1 MAAERDGLI
10 DVASHSTM
18 YAIGAYFCDRHPE
31 LVDDVLADADAIE
44 REGLRSW
51 SGAEAVPLQDAFETL
66 VTGLA
71 IRFYTA
77 LAGETVETAGATD
90 GPGGPRD
97 PVGDG

>member
-1 MAAERDGLI
+1 LPADRDGLI

-18 YAIGAYFCDRHPE
+18 YAIGAYFCDQHPD

-44 REGLRSW
+44 GDGLRQW
-51 SGAEAVPLQDAFETL
+51 AAAEDVAVQDAFETL

-77 LAGETVETAGATD
+77 LAGEPVDAGGFPAASAGGTAGD
-90 GPGGPRD
+90 
-97 PVGDG
+97 

>member
-1 MAAERDGLI
+1 MSSESEGVI

-44 REGLRSW
+44 GDGLRRW
-51 SGAEAVPLQDAFETL
+51 AHAEGIAVQDAFETL

-77 LAGETVETAGATD
+77 LAGESFEPDGFPAASAGGAA
-90 GPGGPRD
+90 
-97 PVGDG
+97 GD

>member
-44 REGLRSW
+44 RDGLRSW
-51 SGAEAVPLQDAFETL
+51 SGTEAVPLQDAFETL

-77 LAGETVETAGATD
+77 LAGETVETAGPTGGAD
-90 GPGGPRD
+90 GPRATVED
-97 PVGDG
+97 D

>member
-1 MAAERDGLI
+1 MAADRDGLI

-44 REGLRSW
+44 RDGLRSW
-51 SGAEAVPLQDAFETL
+51 SGTEAVPIQDAFETL

-77 LAGETVETAGATD
+77 LAGEAVDTAAA
-90 GPGGPRD
+90 PGRADGPRD
-97 PVGDG
+97 AVGDG

>member
-1 MAAERDGLI
+1 VAPDRDGLI

-44 REGLRSW
+44 GDGLRPW
-51 SGAEAVPLQDAFETL
+51 AAAEGVAVQDAFETL

-77 LAGETVETAGATD
+77 LAGEPLAGDGLPAASAGGAGAD
-90 GPGGPRD
+90 
-97 PVGDG
+97 

>member
-1 MAAERDGLI
+1 VERDREGLI

-18 YAIGAYFCDRHPE
+18 YAIGAYFCDRHPD

-44 REGLRSW
+44 GDGLRQW
-51 SGAEAVPLQDAFETL
+51 AAAEGVAVQDAFETL

-77 LAGETVETAGATD
+77 LAGEPFDEAGLRAASTGTAG
-90 GPGGPRD
+90 
-97 PVGDG
+97 GD

>member
-1 MAAERDGLI
+1 MTSDREGLI

-31 LVDDVLADADAIE
+31 LVDDVLADADALE
-44 REGLRSW
+44 GDGLRRW
-51 SGAEAVPLQDAFETL
+51 AAAEGVDVQDAFETL

-77 LAGETVETAGATD
+77 LAGEAVDVD
-90 GPGGPRD
+90 GLPAASVGPAPRD
-97 PVGDG
+97 